1 MSHENTARPL
11 ILKRV
16 HWPAADRAAWEALFT
31 EGDIFDGAGPCC
43 HWSQG
48 SRTKREQS
56 YGHWLGYCLTPGALD
71 PLRDVT
77 DRATEDTIRGFLDF
91 EMNRCSPRTVQMH
104 VEDLLVVFRAM
115 SPDKDWKWLAKIAER
130 LEANCNTG
138 ELKPRLGISATEIY
152 AWAQTRMR
160 EIDRIGGASELRRA
174 ALFRDA
180 LMVGVLIAIP
190 LRLRTFIA
198 IELERH
204 LNRRMSGFVLSFGP
218 DDMKDRR
225 SHEFVLPTELA
236 EPMQQYLRYYRS
248 KLLGG
253 KSSSRLWITRRR
265 KPFTYWG
272 FQRQLPQLT
281 LKEFGIALRPHAFR
295 SIAATTIATDHVAN
309 RPVSENDRAFHDPI
323 LFGMLLSLALRSMA
337 RAPQVCLRPQSAGRS
352 TGWSIPLADIRYLET
367 RKERRDDVQRGYSV
381 PDAGSRRW
389 RNMPRKN
396 PKSGV

>member
-1 MSHENTARPL
+1 MSHEEPVRPL

-16 HWPAADRAAWEALFT
+16 DWPVADRAAWEALFA

-43 HWSQG
+43 HWSNG

-56 YGHWLGYCLTPGALD
+56 YGHWLGYCLTLGALS
-71 PLRDVT
+71 PVPDVT
-77 DRATEDTIRGFLDF
+77 DRATEDAIRGFLDF
-91 EMNRCSPRTVQMH
+91 ELARCSPRTVQMH
-104 VEDLLVVFRAM
+104 VADLLVVVRAM
-115 SPDKDWKWLAKIAER
+115 SPDKDWKWLAQIVKR
-130 LEANCNTG
+130 LEANCDPR

-160 EIDRIGGASELRRA
+160 DIDRIGWASELRRA

-180 LMVGVLIAIP
+180 LMVGLLIAIP

-204 LNRRMSGFVLSFGP
+204 LNLRTSGFVLSFAP
-218 DDMKDRR
+218 EDMKDKK
-225 SHEFVLPTELA
+225 SHEFVLPAELA
-236 EPMQQYLRYYRS
+236 EPMQQYLRYYRP

-253 KSSSRLWITRRR
+253 KSSSRLWITHHG

-295 SIAATTIATDHVAN
+295 SIAATTIATDDPDHVNIIADVLRHSTLAMSEKHYNRAN
-309 RPVSENDRAFHDPI
+309 GVKAISDLQQMVHELRRGGKRREREVGRLAARRRAA
-323 LFGMLLSLALRSMA
+323 SR
-337 RAPQVCLRPQSAGRS
+337 RS
-352 TGWSIPLADIRYLET
+352 TGMEDS
-367 RKERRDDVQRGYSV
+367 
-381 PDAGSRRW
+381 
-389 RNMPRKN
+389 
-396 PKSGV
+396 

>member
-71 PLRDVT
+71 PPRDVT

-160 EIDRIGGASELRRA
+160 EIDRIDGASELRRA
-174 ALFRDA
+174 VLFRDA

-225 SHEFVLPTELA
+225 SHEFVLPTELT

-295 SIAATTIATDHVAN
+295 SIAATTIATDDPDHVNIIADVLRHSTLAMSEKHYNRAN
-309 RPVSENDRAFHDPI
+309 GVKAISDLQQMVYELRRGGKLREREMGRLAARRRAA
-323 LFGMLLSLALRSMA
+323 SR
-337 RAPQVCLRPQSAGRS
+337 RS
-352 TGWSIPLADIRYLET
+352 TGMENS
-367 RKERRDDVQRGYSV
+367 
-381 PDAGSRRW
+381 
-389 RNMPRKN
+389 
-396 PKSGV
+396 